1 MNTTIFF
8 IAILLAA
15 YLYDQG
21 YGAIGMFL
29 ALCAIVE
36 HLIVPWRR
44 DLRRNRKARQKINR
58 ERDGV
63 AKGEW
68 QKMEPGTKRVWH
80 RYNYGSDEPDQ

>member
-1 MNTTIFF
+1 MNNTIFF
-8 IAILLAA
+8 IAMLLAA

-29 ALCAIVE
+29 ALCAIWE
-36 HLIVPWRR
+36 GLIRPWRR
-44 DLRRNRKARQKINR
+44 DSRRKRKVRQKSNR

-68 QKMEPGTKRVWH
+68 QKMEPGIKRAWH
-80 RYNYGSDEPDQ
+80 THFYGSDEPDK